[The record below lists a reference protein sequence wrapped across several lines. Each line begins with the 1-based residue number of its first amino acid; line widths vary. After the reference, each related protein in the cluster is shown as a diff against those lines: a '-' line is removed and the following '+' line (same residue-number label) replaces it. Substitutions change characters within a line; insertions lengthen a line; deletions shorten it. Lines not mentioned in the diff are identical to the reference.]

1 MIYED
6 LIRLYTEAVTNL
18 KSTDVILSKRLKE
31 KNLLNIV
38 EYGTEVKCYTK
49 FSENIKTL
57 LVDNFLSEIEK
68 EIPILE
74 EEYKKQEEFS
84 RSIWES
90 YGSELA
96 GDYNKG
102 EVNALKKLN
111 IYRSLLK
118 K

>member
-1 MIYED
+1 VYD
-6 LIRLYTEAVTNL
+6 TE
-18 KSTDVILSKRLKE
+18 S
-31 KNLLNIV
+31 
-38 EYGTEVKCYTK
+38 KCYTK
-49 FSENIKTL
+49 FSKNLKTL
-57 LVDNFLSEIEK
+57 LIDNFQSEIEK

-84 RSIWES
+84 KIIWEE

-102 EVNALKKLN
+102 EVDALKKLN
-111 IYRSLLK
+111 IFRTLLK